1 MVMRLLLVLT
11 WMLQVSGILFVLN
24 TKFRWNSEIVWDN
37 WECKNY
43 GAIMMVVGLSY
54 RLWFYYGWKNFPV
67 FLSLRVVR
75 YLGFF
80 MVVLPMGLFS
90 NLIPVGVSSSD
101 EWMMGAGVLVFI
113 GAWIAI
119 HKLENSEA

>member
-1 MVMRLLLVLT
+1 
-11 WMLQVSGILFVLN
+11 
-24 TKFRWNSEIVWDN
+24 
-37 WECKNY
+37 
-43 GAIMMVVGLSY
+43 
-54 RLWFYYGWKNFPV
+54 
-67 FLSLRVVR
+67 
-75 YLGFF
+75 